1 MIHNLEIMSRIDVS
15 TMVFNINLKIDERL
29 HHKKQNKTEKIK
41 SHYIRYMRNT
51 TKEPSR
57 ANINTL
63 SKTPANK
70 QLNSNNHL
78 SIMNRT
84 FTYHNEKLDNDLKS
98 IYKDRRKKQ
107 LLNSTHEE
115 KPSNNANVI
124 QPIDRLLS
132 SSNYKEYE
140 KMKLQ
145 KKYEKM
151 VDLKKSIANPISA
164 NSNKRRKLDSIIA
177 GRNK

>member
-1 MIHNLEIMSRIDVS
+1 MSRIDVS

-29 HHKKQNKTEKIK
+29 HDKKQNKTNKIK
-41 SHYIRYMRNT
+41 SHYIKYMNNSI
-51 TKEPSR
+51 KEPNKANVSR
-57 ANINTL
+57 L

-70 QLNSNNHL
+70 ILNSNNHL

-84 FTYHNEKLDNDLKS
+84 FTYHNDKIDNDLKS
-98 IYKDRRKKQ
+98 IYKERRKKPT
-107 LLNSTHEE
+107 LNKTFEE
-115 KPSNNANVI
+115 KLPSNANII
-124 QPIDRLLS
+124 QPKDRLLA

-151 VDLKKSIANPISA
+151 VDLKKSIANPISS
-164 NSNKRRKLDSIIA
+164 NSNKKKTRESNGSRFK
-177 GRNK
+177 